1 MLCRHRKINFA
12 SQPSIKITVRRLCKI
27 LSTHFRKCEN
37 TWKNRK
43 QRFKTNK
50 TVRKKSLKTLITVS
64 YTEKYGAGEQI
75 FIELQNKVEQN
86 QAIECRN

>member
-1 MLCRHRKINFA
+1 MPLNPVLKLLLEDYVKFCLHTSEN
-12 SQPSIKITVRRLCKI
+12 VKI
-27 LSTHFRKCEN
+27 LGRIEN
-37 TWKNRK
+37 RDSKLIK
-43 QRFKTNK
+43 QSE
-50 TVRKKSLKTLITVS
+50 KKSLKTLITVS

>member
-1 MLCRHRKINFA
+1 M
-12 SQPSIKITVRRLCKI
+12 KI
-27 LSTHFRKCEN
+27 LGRIEN
-37 TWKNRK
+37 RDSKLIK
-43 QRFKTNK
+43 QSE
-50 TVRKKSLKTLITVS
+50 KKSLKTLITVS